1 MSNKPSQESLDAIAA
16 LAEIYLEHQRLQ
28 TAPYPALKVPEYQT
42 GNYGEWVLKRQDAFI
57 MRGYFTAKQ
66 PATPNYILSQGVTLW
81 MSLGP
86 RELESQAHHA
96 LYACGHTVIMG
107 LGMGLLLF
115 NVIAQEQVERVT
127 VVEEDINVIE
137 LLHKIAQPST
147 WPGWEKVSFVVAD
160 ALTWQPDSPVD
171 FLSVDIWPKLGDM
184 RLREEGQQIQRNVQA
199 KQVALWGQELDFI
212 HFLSELGKQ
221 PPPSLAQYHEYV
233 QVIGI
238 PLIEAGNPN
247 YPDNCWRAAQSV
259 LALL

>member
-16 LAEIYLEHQRLQ
+16 LAETYREHQRLQ
-28 TAPYPALKVPEYQT
+28 TPPYPALKIPKYRT
-42 GNYGEWVLKRQDAFI
+42 GHYGEWVLKRRDAFI
-57 MRGYFTAKQ
+57 MGGYFTAIQ
-66 PATPNYILSQGVTLW
+66 PANPNYILSQGNTLW

-115 NVIAQEQVERVT
+115 NAIAPEQVERVT
-127 VVEEDINVIE
+127 VVERDSSVIE
-137 LLHKIAQPST
+137 LFHKIAQPTT

-184 RLREEGQQIQRNVQA
+184 RLRENGQRIQRNVQA

-212 HFLSELGKQ
+212 HFLSESGKQ
-221 PPPSLAQYHEYV
+221 PPPTLPQYHEYV
-233 QVIGI
+233 QAVGI
-238 PLIEAGNPN
+238 PLIEANNPN

-259 LALL
+259 LTFL